1 MRRLN
6 GSRCRPRLVGTC
18 VLDVACMAQEH
29 SLALTLVLWSL
40 PSPPSAVL
48 VCLPPHV
55 QIVEGVGVRG
65 GQWLAEVGALWV
77 EGTCALSQG
86 PPQTSCLL
94 TCRRRPGH
102 KIWVVLLHELK

>member
-1 MRRLN
+1 
-6 GSRCRPRLVGTC
+6 
-18 VLDVACMAQEH
+18 MAQEH

-48 VCLPPHV
+48 VCLPPHM

-86 PPQTSCLL
+86 PP
-94 TCRRRPGH
+94 PD
-102 KIWVVLLHELK
+102 VLPPHMQEEAQAQDLGCSVT